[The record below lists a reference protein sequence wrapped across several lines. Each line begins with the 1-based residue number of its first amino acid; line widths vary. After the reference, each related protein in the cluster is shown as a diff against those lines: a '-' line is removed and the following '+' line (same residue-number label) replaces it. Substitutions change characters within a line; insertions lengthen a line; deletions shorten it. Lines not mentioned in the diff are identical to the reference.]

1 MYHIAK
7 DLRAKKSAD
16 LILQGLYKSLKEKPL
31 KSVKVS
37 DISRNSYVSRATF
50 YRLFDSIHDVLA
62 YQCDLI
68 VDEML
73 ESLKNATF
81 NSRKEAGIFCV
92 KIWLGHDE
100 LIQAMVENNL
110 HELISDGILR
120 HKDELQTLYHIDYD
134 HDPYSEQFVFFLS
147 AIIFT
152 CFAIFHKEK
161 GKRSIEEVVDATNKM
176 VANIIQAWG
185 IDE

>member
-7 DLRAKKSAD
+7 DLRAKKSAE
-16 LILQGLYKSLKEKPL
+16 LIIKGLYKSLEEKPL
-31 KSVKVS
+31 KEIKVS

-73 ESLKNATF
+73 ESLKSANF

-92 KIWLGHDE
+92 KIWLGHEE
-100 LIQAMVENNL
+100 LVRTMVENNL
-110 HELISDGILR
+110 PDLIHDSIVS
-120 HKDELQTLYHIDYD
+120 HKDELKTLYHIDYD
-134 HDPYSEQFVFFLS
+134 HDPYAEQFVFFLS
-147 AIIFT
+147 TIIFT
-152 CFAIFHKEK
+152 CFTIFHKEK
-161 GKRSIEEVVDATNKM
+161 GKRSIEEVVGTTNKM
-176 VANIIQAWG
+176 VVNIIQAWG